1 MPSSTLLTRLCLTGL
16 SVQLLAALV
25 ASCGGGGDGGTGPG
39 TTTRTMSIASGDGQ
53 TARINS
59 NVAVAPAVIVRDAN
73 NQPVSGVSVTFAI
86 EAGGGSVTGATAV
99 TNASGVAT
107 VGSWKLGSTVV
118 TNTLA
123 ATASGVTGSPV
134 RFNATTR
141 LPYWTFLV
149 YMAAD
154 NNLAIS
160 GIQDIDE
167 MEAAGY
173 DPEVQVVVQAEFSP
187 DYLGLEGCTAACFNR
202 PNFNT
207 FRYSFS
213 GQGTNVIGPNGPT
226 TDLGNR
232 NMIDPAQLR
241 DFVQWGKQNYPAQHY
256 AVVLWNHGAGYTGLL
271 QDLTTAGE
279 ALMSLS
285 DLPIALNGLGPI
297 DVLDFDMCLMGAY
310 ETTALLTGLVSNAV
324 FSQEVEPG
332 EGNPYQE
339 ILDALQANP
348 SADGRAFAGI
358 IVDQYDASYQSSRS
372 STTKSAYDL
381 SGYAAFETALNTLAG
396 TLRNNLPA
404 LGTAIGEAAAV
415 SQSYEYP
422 FLKDLVNFLDSLR
435 ARTTDVI
442 LRNQIDAVK
451 AQATGT
457 FRVRSRFHNV
467 VGGANDVSRSN
478 GINVLMPSGGT
489 GDQLPNAGPASF
501 TAYETLYAGKA
512 WTTFLNDWL
521 ATSGTATFR
530 DQGNARFEAY
540 LVWDSELVNRNGDVD
555 LWILEPNGDVFIP
568 YLGSVTPNGT
578 LTNDS
583 YNTGSFYEGYLT
595 NRYIQVGVYK
605 FYASLYSDP
614 QDYRP
619 AYDIMY
625 RGDQVSPLTSL
636 YSPNYPSLSK
646 QVPWS
651 NDPTPTLA
659 EAEAGAY
666 SDMQYAA
673 YVTITATT
681 TPELQSRRSSVAPNT
696 HEITPAQFAR
706 IREFLSRPR
715 TRVSGS
721 NTRAPAFVVPKTPRP

>member
-1 MPSSTLLTRLCLTGL
+1 MPNSPLLTRLSLTSL
-16 SVQLLAALV
+16 SVQLIAALV
-25 ASCGGGGDGGTGPG
+25 AGCGGSGDGGGGPG
-39 TTTRTMSIASGDGQ
+39 NTTRTMSIASGDAQ

-73 NQPVSGVSVTFAI
+73 NQPVPGVSVTFAI
-86 EAGGGSVTGATAV
+86 QAGGGSVTGATAV

-118 TNTLA
+118 PNTLA
-123 ATASGVTGSPV
+123 ATASGITGSV
-134 RFNATTR
+134 LFNATPR
-141 LPYWTFLV
+141 LPYWTVLV

-160 GIQDIDE
+160 GILDIDE

-173 DPEVQVVVQAEFSP
+173 DPEVQVAVQAEFSP
-187 DYLGLEGCTAACFNR
+187 TYLNLEGCNASCFNR

-207 FRYSFS
+207 FRYFLS
-213 GQGTNVIGPNGPT
+213 GQGTTVHGPNGPT

-241 DFVQWGKQNYPAQHY
+241 EFVQWGKSNYPAQHY

-279 ALMSLS
+279 ALMALS
-285 DLPIALNGLGPI
+285 DLPVALNGLGPI

-310 ETTALLTGLVSNAV
+310 ETTALLNGLVSYAV

-332 EGNPYQE
+332 AGNPYLE
-339 ILDALQANP
+339 ILNALQANP
-348 SADGRAFAGI
+348 TADGKGLAGI
-358 IVDQYDASYQSSRS
+358 IVDEYDASYQGGRS

-396 TLRNNLPA
+396 TLRTNLPA
-404 LGTAIGEAAAV
+404 LGTAIGEAASV

-435 ARTTDVI
+435 ARTADAT
-442 LRNQIDAVK
+442 LRGQIDAVK
-451 AQATGT
+451 AQATGA

-478 GINVLMPSGGT
+478 GLNVLMPSGGA
-489 GDQLPNAGPASF
+489 GDQLPNSGPASF
-501 TAYETLYAGKA
+501 TAYSALYAGKA
-512 WTTFLNDWL
+512 WTSFLNDWL
-521 ATSGTATFR
+521 ATSGTATFK
-530 DQGNARFEAY
+530 DQGSSRFEAY
-540 LVWDSELVNRNGDVD
+540 LVWDSVLVSRNGDVD

-595 NRYIQVGVYK
+595 NRYIQVGTYK
-605 FYASLYSDP
+605 LYASLYSDP
-614 QDYRP
+614 MDYRP
-619 AYDIMY
+619 VFDLLY
-625 RGDQVSPLTSL
+625 RFDQVSGLTSL
-636 YSPNYPSLSK
+636 YSPTYPRLSK

-673 YVTITATT
+673 FVTINPTT
-681 TPELQSRRSSVAPNT
+681 MPELQSRRSAVPPNT
-696 HEITPAQFAR
+696 HEITPAQFAK
-706 IREFLSRPR
+706 IRELLAKPR
-715 TRVSGS
+715 TRVPGS
-721 NTRAPAFVVPKTPRP
+721 RTRAPTFAVPGAPRP